1 MFGVRPETETDRE
14 SPPSRGEPH
23 VPALVRRLQERR
35 AQHHEH
41 HVLIRVAW
49 VVAGFVL
56 TTAGLA
62 MLVTPGPAF
71 VVIPAGLAILSL
83 EFAWAARMLD
93 RSLVHAH
100 RAQQRAGAATRR
112 ENALAFAAGVAL
124 AAAGL
129 VVALRYDVPILPV

>member
-1 MFGVRPETETDRE
+1 MRPEPE
-14 SPPSRGEPH
+14 SPPSPDEPH
-23 VPALVRRLQERR
+23 VPALVRRLHERR

-41 HVLIRVAW
+41 HVLIRAAW

-56 TTAGLA
+56 TAAGLV

-100 RAQQRAGAATRR
+100 RAQQRAGSATRR
-112 ENALAFAAGVAL
+112 EKALAFVAGVIL
-124 AAAGL
+124 AAAAL
-129 VVALRYDVPILPV
+129 AITLRYDVPFLPV